1 MPLREFAFKTKTSEE
16 GSDLRLIQ
24 ESEVLIK
31 KFDSQQSLGS
41 TAPPPAGYAIYLGL
55 NCLSC
60 KAQII
65 TLNFKG
71 FKEI

>member
-31 KFDSQQSLGS
+31 KFDS
-41 TAPPPAGYAIYLGL
+41 
-55 NCLSC
+55 
-60 KAQII
+60 
-65 TLNFKG
+65 
-71 FKEI
+71 